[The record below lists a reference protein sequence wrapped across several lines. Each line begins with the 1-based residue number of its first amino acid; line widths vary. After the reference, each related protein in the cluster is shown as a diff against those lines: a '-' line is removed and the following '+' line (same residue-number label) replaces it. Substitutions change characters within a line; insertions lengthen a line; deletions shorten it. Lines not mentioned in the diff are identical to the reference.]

1 VPAVIAPSR
10 TAVFRVTATDG
21 AGNAQSASSGL
32 VSPTGSGFTAN
43 STAAFTY
50 DSLNR
55 LTQAV
60 LGDGRTVTYTW
71 DAAGNLVRI
80 TVSGQ

>member
-1 VPAVIAPSR
+1 MPAVIAPSR
-10 TAVFRVTATDG
+10 TAVFRVTVTGG

-32 VSPTGSGFTAN
+32 VSLIGSGFTAN
-43 STAAFTY
+43 STATYTY
-50 DSLNR
+50 DSSNR

-60 LGDGRTVTYTW
+60 LGDGRTIAYTW
-71 DAAGNLVRI
+71 DAAGNLIAI

>member
-1 VPAVIAPSR
+1 VIAPSR

-71 DAAGNLVRI
+71 DAAGNLVQI

>member
-1 VPAVIAPSR
+1 M
-10 TAVFRVTATDG
+10 
-21 AGNAQSASSGL
+21 
-32 VSPTGSGFTAN
+32 GSGFVPN
-43 STAAFTY
+43 STVAYTY

-60 LGDGRTVTYTW
+60 LGDGRTIAYTW
-71 DAAGNLVRI
+71 DAAGNLVQI

>member
-1 VPAVIAPSR
+1 
-10 TAVFRVTATDG
+10 
-21 AGNAQSASSGL
+21 L
-32 VSPTGSGFTAN
+32 VSLIGSGSTAN

-50 DSLNR
+50 DSLNP
-55 LTQAV
+55 LTRAV

-71 DAAGNLVRI
+71 DAAGNLVQI

>member
-1 VPAVIAPSR
+1 MPSDIAPSR
-10 TAVFRVTATDG
+10 TAVIRVTATDS

-32 VSPTGSGFTAN
+32 LSLIGSGFTPN
-43 STAAFTY
+43 STAAYTY

-55 LTQAV
+55 LTRAV
-60 LGDGRTVTYTW
+60 LGDGRTITYTW
-71 DAAGNLVRI
+71 DAAGNLVQI